1 MIEFTSPYNRKDK
14 IDEREYFHAIDGDG
28 EVYDVYEHYVVDNR
42 RKSGFR
48 LTRID
53 VSTGEC
59 LLNRPLYVLPRD
71 FVESEHWLMV
81 QMVEVLD
88 RLAELESD
96 LRCANENIE
105 NLEQRHDNP

>member
-1 MIEFTSPYNRKDK
+1 MIQFSSPYNKEDK

-28 EVYDVYEHYVVDNR
+28 EVYDVFEHYVTDNR

-48 LTRID
+48 LTRTD
-53 VSTGEC
+53 VATGDC
-59 LLNRPLYVLPRD
+59 LMDRALYVLPRD
-71 FVESEHWLMV
+71 FVEPEHWLMV

-96 LRCANENIE
+96 LRCTNVNLEI
-105 NLEQRHDNP
+105 LEQRHDNQ